1 MANVGEGEAAPFGG
15 ILLLHHPSIQTIG
28 DMMSTNQPIQPN
40 VPGATDPVKVALT
53 TGPKKCKPF
62 VIEVMVFAPASGFKI
77 EVMIEKSCTPQADA
91 VWKIVFDLYKKQAT
105 GTGFDQL
112 VHVSFKGGTPVE
124 QKGIQATAANGLNDK
139 QADVIVNEAG
149 PAVLGLKD
157 AGTMT
162 PEELESAKKEVIAS
176 SSKVAKFALE
186 S

>member
-1 MANVGEGEAAPFGG
+1 
-15 ILLLHHPSIQTIG
+15 
-28 DMMSTNQPIQPN
+28 MSNQPTQPN
-40 VPGATDPVKVALT
+40 VTVEPVKIALT

-77 EVMIEKSCTPQADA
+77 EVLIEKSCTPQADA
-91 VWKIVFDLYKKQAT
+91 VWKIVFDLYKRKES
-105 GTGFDQL
+105 GNGFDQL

-149 PAVLGLKD
+149 PAVLELKD

-162 PEELESAKKEVIAS
+162 QPELEVVKKEVVSASTKIAN
-176 SSKVAKFALE
+176 FALE

>member
-1 MANVGEGEAAPFGG
+1 MGG
-15 ILLLHHPSIQTIG
+15 L
-28 DMMSTNQPIQPN
+28 MSTNNPTQPGIT
-40 VPGATDPVKVALT
+40 GAAEPIKVAIT

-77 EVMIEKSCTPQADA
+77 EVLIEKSCTPQADA
-91 VWKIVFDLYKKQAT
+91 VWKIVFDLYKRKDT

-139 QADVIVNEAG
+139 QADVIINEAG
-149 PAVLGLKD
+149 PAVLDLKD
-157 AGTMT
+157 ASTMT
-162 PEELESAKKEVIAS
+162 PAELESVKKEVVTS
-176 SSKVAKFALE
+176 SSKIANFALE